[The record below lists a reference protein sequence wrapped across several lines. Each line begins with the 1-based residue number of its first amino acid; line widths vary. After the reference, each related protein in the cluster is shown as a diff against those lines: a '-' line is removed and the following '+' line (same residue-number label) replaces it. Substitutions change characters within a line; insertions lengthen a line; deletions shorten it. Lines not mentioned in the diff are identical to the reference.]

1 MTAQPVHLLDHGS
14 RGARTSAAGSWLL
27 PAVLSTTA
35 GAVDI
40 IGFLSLG
47 GLLTA
52 HITGNVVVVAAH
64 YVTGGFGQVGPLLAV
79 PVFIAVLGTL
89 ALAFGTVGRVSDSPR
104 RSLLVLHAALLAACL
119 SLGVRFGP
127 FADADRP
134 IAVLVGMLAVS
145 AMATQNALVKLALQ
159 GAPSTAVMTTNTTQ
173 LTIDL
178 TTLAWKRADPDDL
191 ATARRRVGA
200 TFACIAGFV
209 GGCAIGALLEM
220 HVGLWSLAL
229 PVGLAA
235 VAVLLGERRR
245 DGEAGGP

>member
-64 YVTGGFGQVGPLLAV
+64 YVTGGFGQAGPLLAV

-159 GAPSTAVMTTNTTQ
+159 ACPLDRS
-173 LTIDL
+173 DDHEHHP
-178 TTLAWKRADPDDL
+178 ADHRPDDTRL
-191 ATARRRVGA
+191 EASGPRRPRHRAAPGRGDVRVHRGVRGGLCDRGPARNACRALVPGVASRPRRGRRPAGRTAT
-200 TFACIAGFV
+200 
-209 GGCAIGALLEM
+209 
-220 HVGLWSLAL
+220 
-229 PVGLAA
+229 
-235 VAVLLGERRR
+235 
-245 DGEAGGP
+245 